1 MVAFVGLGPSLLAQ
15 LSFMRGVELI
25 GPNRAGL
32 FVNLVPIF
40 GAILAVLLI
49 GEPFGPTQGAALAL
63 VLGGIACAERLKPAA
78 TVDEAPETAYSQTRT
93 RRM

>member
-1 MVAFVGLGPSLLAQ
+1 MVAFVGLGPSLVAQ
-15 LSFMRGVELI
+15 LFFMRGVEMI

-49 GEPFGPTQGAALAL
+49 GEPFGVAQGLALAL
-63 VLGGIACAERLKPAA
+63 VLAASPAPSA
-78 TVDEAPETAYSQTRT
+78 
-93 RRM
+93 